1 MSQVSARRPAP
12 TAEVPG
18 GILLSSAQEERA
30 ARLHAD
36 SIVIDCGSL
45 VYRDTP
51 FLDRARQGGVTMIN
65 HHPSRP
71 VYELTAFLGEIRE
84 CRAWIEGNAARVQT
98 VHAAAD
104 IKRAKGSGRLAMTIG
119 PQNAEYLGTDLGLIP
134 VLRDLGVRI
143 TQLTYQRQNHFGSG
157 CGEARDGGLS
167 RLGRELV
174 AELEAAGVV
183 VDLAHAGGVT
193 AGEAFEVARRPP
205 IISHG
210 HPKRLSPHMRAFD
223 DDVLRRLAAAGGVI
237 GITGCSQF
245 LYYPEAPRRRP
256 RLDRFVEHVMYVAE
270 LIGIDHVGIGLDL
283 DEATTAAQ
291 WDAWPFP
298 ELTGGWPYAERRC
311 DGLTGVAE
319 LGNLSRALVWAGLT
333 DEEARKVLGLN
344 FLRVF
349 EAVWGG

>member
-1 MSQVSARRPAP
+1 MVTGRRSGP

-18 GILLSSAQEERA
+18 GIVLSDAQEARA

-36 SIVIDCGSL
+36 AIVIDCGSL
-45 VYRDTP
+45 VYRETE
-51 FLDRARQGGVTMIN
+51 FLGRVRRGGVTAIN

-71 VYELTAFLGEIRE
+71 VYALTAFLHEIQE
-84 CRAWIEGNAARVQT
+84 CRAWIKANPSLVQA
-98 VHAAAD
+98 VHSAAD
-104 IKRAKGSGRLAMTIG
+104 IRAAKASGRFAMMIG
-119 PQNAEYLGTDLGLIP
+119 PQNAEYLGTDLFLVP
-134 VLRDLGVRI
+134 VFRDLGVVI
-143 TQLTYQRQNHFGSG
+143 THLTYQRQNHFGSG

-167 RLGRELV
+167 RLGRALV
-174 AELEAAGVV
+174 RELEAARVV

-193 AGEAFEVARRPP
+193 AADAFEFAKRPP

-245 LYYPEAPRRRP
+245 LYYPEAPGRQP

-283 DEATTAAQ
+283 DEATTEEQ
-291 WDAWPFP
+291 WNAWPFP
-298 ELTGGWPYAERRC
+298 ELTGGWPYPERRC
-311 DGLTGVAE
+311 DGLAGVAE
-319 LGNLSRALVWAGLT
+319 LGNLTRALVWAGLT
-333 DEEARKVLGLN
+333 DEEIRKVLGLN

-349 EAVWGG
+349 EAVWGA